1 MRGAAFYIARTIIAA
16 IILAS
21 CTTNPFAPGIAQET
35 LTNDPLGDQH
45 TISGF
50 FTRFRNAYQLRD
62 TTIYGPLI
70 QSDFTF
76 TYHDFNNNV
85 DVSWGRDVELNST
98 YNMFTQSE
106 DIQLQWNNIVTQV
119 EDSTSTKAQ
128 VVRRFDLAI
137 VLKNSDVL
145 HTDGAA
151 NFLLSRADST
161 KPWRLQR
168 WRDESNF

>member
-1 MRGAAFYIARTIIAA
+1 MRNATHHITGILIAA
-16 IILAS
+16 LVMVS
-21 CTTNPFAPGIAQET
+21 CSNPFAPGLAEEA
-35 LTNDPLGDQH
+35 LTHDPLGDQT
-45 TISGF
+45 TIGGF

-76 TYHDFNNNV
+76 AYHDFDSNV
-85 DVSWGRDVELNST
+85 DVSWGRDVEMNST
-98 YNMFTQSE
+98 YNLFTQSE
-106 DIQLQWNNIVTQV
+106 DIQLQWNNIITQV
-119 EDSTSTKAQ
+119 QDSMSTKAQ

-151 NFLLSRADST
+151 NFLLSRSDST
-161 KPWRLQR
+161 KPWRLIR